1 MVSKLEVDTIAHSG
15 GTTGMTIDST
25 GRILTPARPAFKAR
39 LTTGSGGGSNGTLV
53 FNTEDFDIGGNYDT
67 SNGRF
72 TAPVAGVYW
81 ICFSALSAGDS
92 SGSSLSATN
101 AIWIHL
107 HKNGTEIPGTVAHAY
122 IASGG
127 NFQES
132 IHSPNVLS
140 LSASD
145 YITVVVGSEYVYTD
159 ATARWDPVFQGYL
172 LG

>member
-25 GRILTPARPAFKAR
+25 GRILTPARPAFRAR

-107 HKNGTEIPGTVAHAY
+107 HKNGTEIPGTVGHAY
-122 IASGG
+122 IASG
-127 NFQES
+127 NHQES

>member
-25 GRILTPARPAFKAR
+25 GRILTPARPAFRAR

-53 FNTEDFDIGGNYDT
+53 FNTEDFDIGGNYNT

-107 HKNGTEIPGTVAHAY
+107 HKNGTEIPGTVGHAY
-122 IASGG
+122 IASG
-127 NFQES
+127 NHQES

-140 LSASD
+140 LSAND